1 MLFWVVKLKI
11 RVISVDVTQ
20 VSDGKIDNN
29 KTLDTDNDARREG
42 RVEGEGGGGGAEGGR
57 VSDLTLEI
65 KQLKFSCGSRL

>member
-29 KTLDTDNDARREG
+29 KTLDTDNGVRRGG
-42 RVEGEGGGGGAEGGR
+42 RVEGGGGGAEGGR

-65 KQLKFSCGSRL
+65 KQLKFSCDSRL